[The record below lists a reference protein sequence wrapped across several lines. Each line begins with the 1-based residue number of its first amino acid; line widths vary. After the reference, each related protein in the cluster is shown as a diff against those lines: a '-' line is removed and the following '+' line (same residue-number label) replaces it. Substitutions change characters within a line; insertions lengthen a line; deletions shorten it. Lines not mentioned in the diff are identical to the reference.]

1 MMSTSKQILTIVLL
15 SLFGL
20 IFLYPLLWLL
30 FASFKPNR
38 EIFTFMS
45 LWPKV
50 WVTEAYAEGWRG
62 LGKYGFDTFFKN
74 TLVLTIPTVIFT
86 VLSSTLVAYGF
97 ARFRFPG
104 KKVLFALM
112 LSTLMLPDSV
122 LLIPRY
128 LLFRNL
134 NWLNTY
140 LPFYIPALLAVH
152 AFFIFLLVQFL
163 RGLPR
168 ELDEAAY
175 IDGCGS
181 FAILIRILI
190 PLSGPALISAAL
202 FQFIW
207 TWNDFFNALIFIN
220 SVSKF
225 TVSLGLRMTLDTEGA
240 VHWNRVMAMSVLTI
254 LPCIMIFFMAQ
265 KYFVEGISTTGLKG

>member
-1 MMSTSKQILTIVLL
+1 MSASRQTLTLVLL

-30 FASFKPNR
+30 SASFKTNS
-38 EIFTFMS
+38 EIFSSLS
-45 LWPKV
+45 LWPGI
-50 WVTEAYAEGWRG
+50 WNTEAYTEGWRG
-62 LGKYGFDTFFKN
+62 IGKYGFAAFFKN
-74 TLVLTIPTVIFT
+74 TLVLTVPAVVLT
-86 VLSSTLVAYGF
+86 VLSSTVVAYGF

-104 KKVLFALM
+104 KKALFALM

-128 LLFRNL
+128 LLFREL

-152 AFFIFLLVQFL
+152 AFFVFLLVQFF

-181 FAILIRILI
+181 FAILARILI

-225 TVSLGLRMTLDTEGA
+225 PVSLGLRMALDNEGA
-240 VHWNRVMAMSVLTI
+240 VHWNRVMAMSVLAI
-254 LPCIMIFFMAQ
+254 VPCIAVFFTAQ

>member
-1 MMSTSKQILTIVLL
+1 MSASKQMLTLVLL
-15 SLFGL
+15 ALFGL
-20 IFLYPLLWLL
+20 IFLYPLLWLVS
-30 FASFKPNR
+30 ASFKPNS
-38 EIFTFMS
+38 EIFASLS
-45 LWPKV
+45 LWPSV
-50 WVTEAYAEGWRG
+50 RVTEAYVEGWRG
-62 LGKYGFDTFFKN
+62 LGKYGFDAFFKN
-74 TLVLTIPTVIFT
+74 TLVLTLPTVVLT

-104 KKVLFALM
+104 KKMLFALM

-128 LLFRNL
+128 LLFREL

-140 LPFYIPALLAVH
+140 LPFYVPALLAVH
-152 AFFIFLLVQFL
+152 AFFIFLLVQFF

-175 IDGCGS
+175 IDGCSS
-181 FAILIRILI
+181 FGILARILI

-225 TVSLGLRMTLDTEGA
+225 PVSLGLRMALDNEGA

-254 LPCIMIFFMAQ
+254 IPCVAVFFMAQ